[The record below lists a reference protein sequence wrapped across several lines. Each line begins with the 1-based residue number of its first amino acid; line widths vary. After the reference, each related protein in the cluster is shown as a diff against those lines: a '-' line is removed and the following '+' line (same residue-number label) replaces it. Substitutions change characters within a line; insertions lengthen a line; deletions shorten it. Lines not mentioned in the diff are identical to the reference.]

1 MYDVPSMAVFCGESV
16 ECFPAVVSKF
26 FLKNLPTILLAPVIT
41 GAKYYGTTVTPPMFF
56 S

>member
-16 ECFPAVVSKF
+16 EGFPAVASKF
-26 FLKNLPTILLAPVIT
+26 FLKTLGTILLAPVIT
-41 GAKYYGTTVTPPMFF
+41 GARYGTTVTPPMSF